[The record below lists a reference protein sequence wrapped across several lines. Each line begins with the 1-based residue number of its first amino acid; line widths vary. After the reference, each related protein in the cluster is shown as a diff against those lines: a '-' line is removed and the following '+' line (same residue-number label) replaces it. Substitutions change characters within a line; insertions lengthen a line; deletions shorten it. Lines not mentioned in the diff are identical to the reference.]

1 MKSSA
6 GNHFSG
12 DGLAKSTV
20 GNRFSG
26 AGFMKSTIENR
37 FSSGGFVNSG
47 GDTVPFPR
55 GVLRIPVA
63 IAPLR

>member
-6 GNHFSG
+6 GNRFSG
-12 DGLAKSTV
+12 GGFVKSTV
-20 GNRFSG
+20 GNHFSG
-26 AGFMKSTIENR
+26 AGFMKSTIGNR

-47 GDTVPFPR
+47 GDTVPLPR